1 MTRIKQRDQF
11 DGLGDQVSAD
21 TALDFTGA
29 EDVTRQEFLRETDVN
44 YILQRYGL
52 PTANPQFGEQF
63 ADIDLQRAIQL
74 QQELSDAYQRL
85 PERLRRDYGSWG
97 GIIAA
102 ADRGELTA
110 ADLKAVDEQQEQAT
124 APKPT
129 EPLSNP

>member
-1 MTRIKQRDQF
+1 MSRIKQRDQF
-11 DGLGDQVSAD
+11 DGLGDEVSAN

-52 PTANPQFGEQF
+52 PRADPQFGEQF
-63 ADIDLQRAIQL
+63 ADVDLQRAIEL
-74 QQELSDAYQRL
+74 QDELQAAYQRL

-110 ADLKAVDEQQEQAT
+110 DDLKVVDEQQNAAA
-124 APKPT
+124 APKEET
-129 EPLSNP
+129 KPLA